1 MERRVVDE
9 DDEDDEGGAVAAA
22 VSLRTKNE
30 LPEADI
36 AIPSI
41 TEVGPDEQ
49 LEKVGEIMNIVNN
62 VVVVKGEASSTHRAS
77 EHALDSETLLV
88 YEDRKV
94 LGYVSGALPL
104 LVLIPRPSAQIH
116 ETFGPTY
123 QPMYQVKLNSAYP
136 LDMNEA
142 RVSRPVFHV
151 PARSKYVFVAEL
163 TKLRGSDAS
172 NVHDEEPAEYE
183 LEFSDDEAETAHKAK
198 LRERFVAFLLPCA
211 ALTTLLQTTCITRT
225 QRPRVAR
232 THARPG
238 PRCILRMEPICRTR
252 RIRHG
257 SELRLES
264 VAPNT
269 STIRRPLLGRL

>member
-1 MERRVVDE
+1 VERRVVD
-9 DDEDDEGGAVAAA
+9 DEDEEDEEGGAVAAA

-30 LPEADI
+30 LHEPDI
-36 AIPSI
+36 TIPSI
-41 TEVGPDEQ
+41 AEVGPDEQ

-104 LVLIPRPSAQIH
+104 LVLIPRPPAQIH

-123 QPMYQVKLNSAYP
+123 QPMYQVKFNSTYP
-136 LDMNEA
+136 LNTDEA

-151 PARSKYVFVAEL
+151 PARSKYVFVAAL
-163 TKLRGSDAS
+163 TRLRGSDAS

-183 LEFSDDEAETAHKAK
+183 LEFSDDEAEAAHKAR
-198 LRERFVAFLLPCA
+198 LRDRFVAYFLHCA
-211 ALTTLLQTTCITRT
+211 GLTPRVSSQTTRVSRT
-225 QRPRVAR
+225 
-232 THARPG
+232 
-238 PRCILRMEPICRTR
+238 
-252 RIRHG
+252 
-257 SELRLES
+257 
-264 VAPNT
+264 
-269 STIRRPLLGRL
+269 